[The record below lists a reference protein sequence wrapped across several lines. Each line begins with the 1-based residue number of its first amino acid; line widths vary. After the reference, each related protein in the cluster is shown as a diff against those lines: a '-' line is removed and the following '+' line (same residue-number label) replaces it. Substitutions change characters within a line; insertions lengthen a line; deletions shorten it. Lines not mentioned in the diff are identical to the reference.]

1 MQPENPKPAMDEF
14 RRLDLKSHSWL
25 PDATSILL
33 LSIPVALGLGILI
46 GHAFPADMTWLLPK

>member
-1 MQPENPKPAMDEF
+1 MQTENPRSAPG
-14 RRLDLKSHSWL
+14 DLLYSKTRWLL
-25 PDATSILL
+25 PDGSAILL